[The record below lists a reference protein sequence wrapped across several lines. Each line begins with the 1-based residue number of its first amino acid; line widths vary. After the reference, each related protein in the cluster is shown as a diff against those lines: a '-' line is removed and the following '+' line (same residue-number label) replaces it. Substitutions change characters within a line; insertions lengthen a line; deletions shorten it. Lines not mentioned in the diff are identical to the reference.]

1 MVLLGDVA
9 MMQSKEKFGNE
20 GPRRMDEAGLVD
32 GCVVKVTGKVH
43 LAGAVSALLE

>member
-1 MVLLGDVA
+1 MVLLDGVA

-20 GPRRMDEAGLVD
+20 GPRRMDETGLVD

>member
-1 MVLLGDVA
+1 MVLLEGVA

-32 GCVVKVTGKVH
+32 GCVVKVTGKFT
-43 LAGAVSALLE
+43 LPRR